1 MCHAKILRAILLD
14 HTNEGIVMIGG
25 DSEVFSFLVAA
36 LTYLQSDSSELG

>member
-14 HTNEGIVMIGG
+14 HINEGIVMIGE
-25 DSEVFSFLVAA
+25 DSKVFLFLAAA